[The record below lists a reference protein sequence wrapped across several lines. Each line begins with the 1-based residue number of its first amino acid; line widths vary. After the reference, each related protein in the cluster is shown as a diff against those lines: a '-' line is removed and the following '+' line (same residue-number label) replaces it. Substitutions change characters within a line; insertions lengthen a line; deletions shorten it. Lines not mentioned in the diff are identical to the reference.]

1 MKQAQPSYSL
11 EGSGGSPPGISHEY
25 GKSPSFLM
33 EKLTIGF
40 PPEHKTTKR
49 RRIVYTMVEAECAK
63 PTRQAAEVTEA

>member
-1 MKQAQPSYSL
+1 MVTLL
-11 EGSGGSPPGISHEY
+11 EFRMSMENHI
-25 GKSPSFLM
+25 FFM